1 MKAKTCR
8 RSTCVDMLSFLQ
20 PSSASQLLQGQM
32 FEPRW
37 LFTGSLPREMTA
49 IFFASP
55 SNFSWS
61 GKKYQDHHIHI
72 QNLRLKT
79 YYQSPTSL
87 PIFKKKDISQHIS
100 GSPSSPPSCRKQK
113 AVELWLGEA
122 LLDLWA
128 LVWRQR
134 GFWHKKM
141 EKKKKRRH
149 FKGKM
154 VFEFVV

>member
-87 PIFKKKDISQHIS
+87 PIFK
-100 GSPSSPPSCRKQK
+100 
-113 AVELWLGEA
+113 
-122 LLDLWA
+122 
-128 LVWRQR
+128 
-134 GFWHKKM
+134 
-141 EKKKKRRH
+141 EKKTSRNTSQGLHRHRHRVGNKKLLSFGWAKHCLIFERL
-149 FKGKM
+149 FGGNA
-154 VFEFVV
+154 VFDTKKWRKRKTTAL